1 MRLRFLLSNANAN
14 EFINMNRASLLI
26 DDYFRSI
33 LNKIDINTETLLN
46 DKNLTTKT
54 KRDTLLDFRKK
65 QPEILDKIKKKS
77 FMRRSIEDRFTI
89 H

>member
-46 DKNLTTKT
+46 DKNLTKT
-54 KRDTLLDFRKK
+54 KRDTLMDFRKK

>member
-26 DDYFRSI
+26 DDYFRFI

-46 DKNLTTKT
+46 DKNLTKT
-54 KRDTLLDFRKK
+54 KRDTLMDFRKK